1 MTVNSAKDWPQSGR
15 PARCVALVGP
25 QSVGKTTLMEAILAA
40 TGAVPRKGSVRDGSS
55 LGDASDEAR
64 ARQMSTELNVAQFNY
79 LGDSWCVLDCPGSVE
94 LAQETVGPLMVAD
107 AAVVVC
113 EPDMARFVA
122 LSPLLRQL
130 DELGVPHLVFINK
143 LDGSSVRMRDVL
155 QALQAF
161 SARPLL
167 LRQVPIR
174 EGETITGYVDLVS
187 ERAYR
192 YRPGEPSDLIQV
204 PDSVREREQGA
215 RQELLE
221 ALADFDDRLLE
232 QLLEDVQPATAEI
245 YGQIAKDVAEDLIVP
260 VLMGAAEHG
269 FGVRRLLKAL
279 RHEVP
284 DPARTAGRLGTPAG
298 EPVLQVFKTV
308 HAPHTGKMSY
318 ARVWRGTVTDAAS
331 FGSEKIS
338 GLYRV
343 SGPSYTKIPSAGEG
357 ELVALGK
364 LDGVA
369 TGDILTPSGSVRN
382 ELWPAPL
389 PPVYS
394 VAITA
399 RNRNDEVKLSAALA
413 RMTEEDP
420 SLVFGHDAD
429 TGEMVLR
436 GQGDVHLQIA
446 VDRLARRG
454 NVAVDVRPPQVPY
467 KETIRRKTSQHARF
481 KRQTGG
487 HGQFADVHLDI
498 KPLPRGAGFQFDD
511 VVVGGAVPKNY
522 IPAVEAGVRD
532 YLGQGPLGFPV
543 VDVAVTLTNG
553 QYHSVDSSEQAF
565 RTAGRMAMAE
575 ALPNCE
581 PVLLEPICEVS
592 LLVPSDCTAKA
603 QRMLSQRRGQILGY
617 DTRPGWTGWDEVRA
631 YLPQAEM
638 RDMIVELRSITLGV
652 GTYTMR
658 FDHLAEL
665 TGKMAD
671 KVIEARQTAIAAQ

>member
-40 TGAVPRKGSVRDGSS
+40 SGAVPRKGSVRDGSS

-64 ARQMSTELNVAQFNY
+64 ARQMSTELNVAHFNY

-221 ALADFDDRLLE
+221 SLADFDDRLLE